1 MADWENEESLEE
13 TVRVAGK
20 PQAPLNQIT
29 PGHVCWCLG
38 EENDSNAPQLLIYIS
53 DMLCTILYKQ
63 NQSMSNFYFIQFLV
77 CFIYPISFHIQHL
90 VPNFPFQIY
99 FYSCVFVCVCVCV
112 SLCIPHAS
120 KCLEKSAECNR
131 SPGTRFTDCNESFD
145 AGLGNHQR
153 KSKHSQPLNKFL
165 QSHDFIF

>member
-1 MADWENEESLEE
+1 MHWRDAKGCMADWENEESLEE

-63 NQSMSNFYFIQFLV
+63 N
-77 CFIYPISFHIQHL
+77 H
-90 VPNFPFQIY
+90 
-99 FYSCVFVCVCVCV
+99 FV
-112 SLCIPHAS
+112 
-120 KCLEKSAECNR
+120 
-131 SPGTRFTDCNESFD
+131 
-145 AGLGNHQR
+145 
-153 KSKHSQPLNKFL
+153 
-165 QSHDFIF
+165 